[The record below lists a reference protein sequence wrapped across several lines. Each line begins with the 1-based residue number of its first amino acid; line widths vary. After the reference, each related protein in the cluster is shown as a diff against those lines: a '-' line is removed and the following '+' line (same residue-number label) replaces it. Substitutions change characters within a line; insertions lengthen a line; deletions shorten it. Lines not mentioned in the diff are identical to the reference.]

1 MSQWLVPSSVAFLL
15 WGVWAFL
22 PKLTMQ
28 YINPK
33 SAVVYEALGGLLV
46 ALAVLA
52 FVGFRP
58 ETHARGM
65 ALALITG
72 ALGLLGAF
80 GYLYAVS
87 KGPVALISTM
97 TALYP
102 IITIMLA
109 YLVLG
114 EPITIK
120 QGIGLILA
128 LVAIV
133 LITS

>member
-1 MSQWLVPSSVAFLL
+1 MSQWLVPSSVALLL

-46 ALAVLA
+46 AAVVLV

-58 ETHARGM
+58 ETHVRGVT
-65 ALALITG
+65 LALITG
-72 ALGLLGAF
+72 VLGLLGAF

-102 IITIMLA
+102 IVTIILA

-114 EPITIK
+114 EPVTMK
-120 QGIGLILA
+120 QGIGLIMA
-128 LVAIV
+128 LIAII

>member
-1 MSQWLVPSSVAFLL
+1 MSQWLVPSSVALLL

-28 YINPK
+28 YIHPK

-46 ALAVLA
+46 AAAVLA

-58 ETHARGM
+58 ETNARGM

-72 ALGLLGAF
+72 VLGLLGAF

-102 IITIMLA
+102 IVTILLA

-114 EPITIK
+114 EPITMK
-120 QGIGLILA
+120 QGIGLIMA